1 MKRSWEQIVECI
13 LKTCK
18 EPANLTKIVYQ
29 CNLNFRTAHPPI
41 DGLMASGCLIE
52 LPGKRYKTT
61 EKGNQV
67 LEHFRALREL
77 LKPL

>member
-1 MKRSWEQIVECI
+1 MKRSREEIIERI
-13 LKTCK
+13 LEICK
-18 EPANLTKIVYQ
+18 EPSTVTRVVYLG
-29 CNLNFRTAHPPI
+29 NLNFRTVHPPI

-52 LPGKRYKTT
+52 VPGKRYKTT

-67 LEHFRALREL
+67 LGHFRALREL